1 MRYQRWLEKNIADLS
16 NKTFVITGAS
26 DGIGLYATMQLA
38 SRGAHVIMASR
49 NEEKNDRA
57 MAIIRHAVP
66 DAKLTYVAYDQSGFS
81 TIDQFVSVMKQHH
94 PHIDGV
100 LLNAGIIMP
109 SKDAKTEQ
117 GFPLTTGVNA
127 LNVYYLLRQWL
138 GFLDQH
144 NREIRLVFVGS
155 YSAYGTSLKSIKE
168 LLNPSMS
175 RMKQYA
181 KSKLAMAMFHHVFQ
195 MNLNLFDFPVLDH
208 IHALLVHP
216 GLAATNI
223 AHSLPRP
230 LATFVKLWIQW
241 FSQDAEAGALSLT
254 YAMGHP
260 FTVNGSYYGPSGPG
274 ERFGY
279 PTKLKLRPHFAKGSA
294 ALTYELGKY
303 LQKEFDHVRSK

>member
-1 MRYQRWLEKNIADLS
+1 MRYQRWLEKNIADLTG
-16 NKTFVITGAS
+16 KTFVITGAS
-26 DGIGLYATMQLA
+26 DGIGLWASMQLA
-38 SRGAHVIMASR
+38 SRGAHIIMASR
-49 NEEKNDRA
+49 NEEKNKQA
-57 MAIIRHAVP
+57 MARIHHHVP
-66 DAKLTYVAYDQSGFS
+66 NAKLTFVWYDQSSFAS
-81 TIDQFVSVMKQHH
+81 IDQFVFFMKAHH
-94 PHIDGV
+94 EKVDGV

-109 SKDAKTEQ
+109 PKHEKTSE

-127 LNVYYLLRQWL
+127 INVYYLLHQWL

-144 NREIRLVFVGS
+144 NREVRLVFVGS
-155 YSAYGTSLKSIKE
+155 YSAYGASLRSVQE
-168 LLNPSMS
+168 LLNPKLP

-208 IHALLVHP
+208 VHALLAHP

-223 AHSLPRP
+223 AHNLPRS
-230 LATFVKLWIQW
+230 LARFVRRWIQL

-254 YAMGHP
+254 YAMGHA

-279 PTKLKLRPHFAKGSA
+279 PTKLKLRPHFSKGSA
-294 ALTYELGKY
+294 TFTYELGKY
-303 LQKEFDHVRSK
+303 LQKEFDDVRSK